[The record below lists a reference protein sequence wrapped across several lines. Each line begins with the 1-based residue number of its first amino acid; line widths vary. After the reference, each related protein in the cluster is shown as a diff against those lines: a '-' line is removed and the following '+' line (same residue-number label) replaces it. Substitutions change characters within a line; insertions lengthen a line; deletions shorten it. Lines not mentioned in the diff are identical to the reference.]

1 MIEVDNAD
9 SLNIKLKV
17 NITNSLN
24 LQLTPEKM
32 LQNYKLQ
39 VNRINIPINISMLV
53 TTINVFNIVKY
64 Y

>member
-1 MIEVDNAD
+1 MIEVDIAD
-9 SLNIKLKV
+9 SLNITLKV

-39 VNRINIPINISMLV
+39 VNIN
-53 TTINVFNIVKY
+53 
-64 Y
+64 

>member
-9 SLNIKLKV
+9 SLNITLKV
-17 NITNSLN
+17 NIMNSLN
-24 LQLTPEKM
+24 LQLSPEKM
-32 LQNYKLQ
+32 LQNYQLQ
-39 VNRINIPINISMLV
+39 VNRINTPINILMLV